1 MSSLASRYFMVTAIE
16 RCPAKLASIRTPM
29 PLLASEVKNDLLPEW
44 LLAPEI
50 PAAR

>member
-1 MSSLASRYFMVTAIE
+1 MVTAIDL
-16 RCPAKLASIRTPM
+16 CPAKLANIRTPI
-29 PLLASEVKNDLLPEW
+29 PLLASEVRNDLLPEW